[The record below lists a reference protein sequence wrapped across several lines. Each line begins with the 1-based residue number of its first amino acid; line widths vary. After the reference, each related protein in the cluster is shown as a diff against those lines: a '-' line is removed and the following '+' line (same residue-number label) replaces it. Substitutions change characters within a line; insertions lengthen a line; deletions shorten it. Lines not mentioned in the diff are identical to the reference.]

1 MPPVAVEA
9 VLTAGSALNSAAER
23 LAGSGIPEARR
34 EAARLAEAAWDLP
47 AGQARLS
54 PDRAIA
60 AEALDRLSVLVGRR
74 AAGEPL
80 AHVVGLAGFRRLTLL
95 SDSRA
100 LIPRPETE
108 GLVALVLERISTGV
122 AADVCTG
129 SGCIALALAQEGQYD
144 RVIGTDCSGD
154 ALALARQNAER
165 TELQV
170 EWRQGDL
177 TAPLGS
183 ERLDLL
189 VANPPYLTAAEYA
202 TLDRSV
208 ADWEPAL
215 ALASGADGLAITR
228 RLIAEAATV
237 VKPGGWLALEV
248 DCTRAADVADLAA
261 GSGWTESAV
270 YQDLYGRARFVLA
283 RRSESS

>member
-1 MPPVAVEA
+1 VVVEA
-9 VLTAGSALNSAAER
+9 ALAAGSALEAAAGR
-23 LAGSGIPEARR
+23 LAGSGIPDARR

-47 AGQARLS
+47 AGQARLN
-54 PDRAIA
+54 PGRTIA
-60 AEALDRLSVLVGRR
+60 GEHLDRLSVLVERR

-80 AHVVGLAGFRRLTLL
+80 AHVVGRAGFRQLTLR

-108 GLVALVLERISTGV
+108 GLVELVLERMPSGV

-129 SGCIALALAQEGQYD
+129 SGCIALALAHEGHYD
-144 RVIGTDCSGD
+144 RIIGTDCSAD
-154 ALALARQNAER
+154 ALALARENALS
-165 TELQV
+165 TGLAV

-177 TAPLGS
+177 AAPLAG

-202 TLDRSV
+202 ALDRSV

-215 ALASGADGLAITR
+215 ALASGADGLAATR
-228 RLIAEAATV
+228 RLIAEAATL

-248 DCTRAADVADLAA
+248 DCERAAAVADLAA
-261 GSGWTESAV
+261 GSGWTGSAV

-283 RRSESS
+283 RRSETS

>member
-1 MPPVAVEA
+1 VAVDA
-9 VLTAGSALNSAAER
+9 AASAGSALEAAAKRLSSA
-23 LAGSGIPEARR
+23 GIPNARR
-34 EAARLAEAAWDLP
+34 EAARLAEAAWQLP

-54 PDRAIA
+54 LHRAIGPA
-60 AEALDRLSVLVGRR
+60 ALDRLATLAERR

-80 AHVVGLAGFRRLTLL
+80 AYVVGLAGFRALTLL

-108 GLVALVLERISTGV
+108 GVVDLVLERIPTGV

-129 SGCIALALAQEGQYD
+129 SGCIALALAQEGRYD
-144 RVIGTDCSGD
+144 RVIGTDASGE
-154 ALALARQNAER
+154 ALALARQNAEL
-165 TELQV
+165 TGLPV

-177 TAPLGS
+177 TAPLAG

-189 VANPPYLTAAEYA
+189 VANPPYLTAVEYA
-202 TLDRSV
+202 ALDRSV
-208 ADWEPAL
+208 ADWEPAV
-215 ALASGADGLAITR
+215 ALESGADGLAATR
-228 RLIAEAATV
+228 RLLAEAPRV

-248 DCTRAADVADLAA
+248 DCERAADVAVLAA
-261 GSGWTESAV
+261 EFGWTEPAV
-270 YQDLYGRARFVLA
+270 YRDLYGRARFVLA